1 MSDDAAV
8 HRIDSDKAVILTVDF
23 ITPVVDDPY
32 EYGAVAAA
40 NSLSDVYAMGGDP
53 AVALNVCCFP
63 ASLPADI
70 PAEILRGGA
79 ETVLSSGAVIAG
91 GHTVDDDEP
100 KYGLC
105 VMGIVHPDSIMTKAS
120 FNPGDALILTKPLG
134 TGIIT
139 TAAKGDMAES
149 GHVKG
154 ALETMKGLN
163 REASRVFREL
173 GIRGCTDVTGFGLL
187 GHAVEAAEK
196 SGVTLDISIGRLTFL
211 PGALD
216 YADQCLFPGGS
227 RKNLD
232 CYTCA
237 VRFDE
242 GIDETS
248 RLLLATPETSGGL
261 LASVP
266 EKVLGECLEKLET
279 SGVPYRIIGGI
290 TDYQG
295 SAVIVGAE

>member
-1 MSDDAAV
+1 MY
-8 HRIDSDKAVILTVDF
+8 RIDTEKAVILTVDF

-63 ASLPADI
+63 PSLPSEI

-79 ETVLSSGAVIAG
+79 ETVLSAGAVIAG

-105 VMGIVHPDSIMTKAS
+105 VMGIIHPDSVMTKAA
-120 FNPGDALILTKPLG
+120 FRPGDTLILTKPLG
-134 TGIIT
+134 TGMIT
-139 TAAKGDMAES
+139 TAAKGDSAEPV
-149 GHVKG
+149 HTAA
-154 ALETMKGLN
+154 ALETMKLLN
-163 REASRVFREL
+163 REASKIFVEL

-187 GHAVEAAEK
+187 GHAVEAADK
-196 SGVTLDISIGRLTFL
+196 SGVTLEIDMNMLAFL

-216 YADQCLFPGGS
+216 YAEECLFPGGS
-227 RKNLD
+227 QNNLD
-232 CYTCA
+232 CYTPS

-242 GIDETS
+242 NLDET
-248 RLLLATPETSGGL
+248 LQLIIATPETSGGL
-261 LASVP
+261 LAAVSP
-266 EKVLGECLEKLET
+266 GVLASCLERLDA
-279 SGVPYRIIGGI
+279 SGIPFSTIGRVI
-290 TDYQG
+290 DKQ
-295 SAVIVGAE
+295 SESVAVKA

>member
-1 MSDDAAV
+1 MY
-8 HRIDSDKAVILTVDF
+8 RIDADKAVILTVDF

-63 ASLPADI
+63 PSLPAEI

-79 ETVLSSGAVIAG
+79 ETVLSAGAVIAG

-105 VMGIVHPDSIMTKAS
+105 VMGLVHPESIMTKAA
-120 FNPGDALILTKPLG
+120 FRPGDILVLTKPLG
-134 TGIIT
+134 TGMIT
-139 TAAKGDMAES
+139 TAAKGDAADPEHIAS
-149 GHVKG
+149 
-154 ALETMKGLN
+154 ALETMKRLN
-163 REASRVFREL
+163 GDASKIFGEI

-196 SGVTLDISIGRLTFL
+196 SGVTLEIDMNRLDFL

-216 YADQCLFPGGS
+216 YAEECLFPGGS
-227 RKNLD
+227 QNNLD
-232 CYTCA
+232 CYTRA

-242 GIDETS
+242 SLDETS
-248 RLLLATPETSGGL
+248 QLLLATPETSGGL
-261 LASVP
+261 LAAVSP
-266 EKVLGECLEKLET
+266 GALASCLERLGA
-279 SGVPYRIIGGI
+279 SGIPFSTIGRVI
-290 TDYQG
+290 EKQ
-295 SAVIVGAE
+295 SESVAVKA